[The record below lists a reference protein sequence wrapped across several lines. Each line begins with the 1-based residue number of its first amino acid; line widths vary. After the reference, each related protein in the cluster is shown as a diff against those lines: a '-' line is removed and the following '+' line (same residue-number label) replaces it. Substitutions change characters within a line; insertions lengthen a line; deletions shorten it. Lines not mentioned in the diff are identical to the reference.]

1 MQFETTDCSL
11 LPTQSKPRLSAME
24 KAGDVD
30 QFASLIIPNCQP
42 TASQEK
48 KLQACPFARESEVFS
63 GGLQLSSSPD
73 EASEQTTGIIMV
85 SLPESSDDYQ
95 TPPEQQFYSQNSSND
110 GQLPATKTAAVNRE
124 MENGGVGAEETM
136 VADDD
141 CERQG
146 ERVIN
151 LSNESDNL
159 GFSEKS
165 PRVHLEDN
173 DTLMVDDSDT
183 HPVDEI
189 DAENS
194 VTKARE
200 TELVSSLKESAHEVF
215 VEMPQR
221 EQEATRSPSIV
232 NSTSNRGKRRLPL
245 SVNGRDQNNGE
256 KGDYSKHEAIRNA
269 LDRALK
275 MLVGEPKDDCH
286 EDIDFLKTAKRR
298 GMTFPRPRWWPPE
311 GGLED

>member
-1 MQFETTDCSL
+1 
-11 LPTQSKPRLSAME
+11 ME

-30 QFASLIIPNCQP
+30 PFASLIIPNCQP
-42 TASQEK
+42 TASQEN

-63 GGLQLSSSPD
+63 GGLQLSSSPE
-73 EASEQTTGIIMV
+73 EASEQTTGIIML

-110 GQLPATKTAAVNRE
+110 GQLPATKTAAVDRE
-124 MENGGVGAEETM
+124 MESGGVGSGETM
-136 VADDD
+136 VVDDD
-141 CERQG
+141 FERQG
-146 ERVIN
+146 QRVID

-165 PRVHLEDN
+165 PRLHLEDN
-173 DTLMVDDSDT
+173 DTLMIDGNDT
-183 HPVDEI
+183 HSVDGNDTHLVDEI

-194 VTKARE
+194 VTEARE
-200 TELVSSLKESAHEVF
+200 MELSSSPKENAHEVF
-215 VEMPQR
+215 VEMPPR
-221 EQEATRSPSIV
+221 EKEASISPSTV
-232 NSTSNRGKRRLPL
+232 NTTSNRGKRRLPL

-256 KGDYSKHEAIRNA
+256 KGDYCRHEAFRNA
-269 LDRALK
+269 LDRVLK

-286 EDIDFLKTAKRR
+286 DEDIDFLKTAKRR

-311 GGLED
+311 GGLQD